1 MGGNSKIIIQIESLE
16 VEDLRTLMRNVFRDE
31 IQNLKHELNTGN
43 PKKQEQLLTKK
54 ELCELLNI
62 SETTAWSWQKSGKIK
77 CHSIGGRR
85 YYKLS
90 ELENSLKLKGN

>member
-1 MGGNSKIIIQIESLE
+1 MEGNKVVVQIENLG
-16 VEDLRTLMRNVFRDE
+16 VDDLRTLIKSVFRDE
-31 IQNLKHELNTGN
+31 VKTLRDELNVGT

-90 ELENSLKLKGN
+90 EVENSLKVKQ